1 LDVDTPAIETPSQ
14 YFKGA
19 VMSMVA
25 FDFPFHCDGEGGGIA
40 ADVVTA
46 AADVVTA
53 AAAAFAAAFFAL
65 FPVMACWICERFKQ

>member
-1 LDVDTPAIETPSQ
+1 LDVDTPEIETPSQ
-14 YFKGA
+14 YFEGA
-19 VMSMVA
+19 VTSMVT
-25 FDFPFHCDGEGGGIA
+25 FDFPFHCDGEGGGI
-40 ADVVTA
+40 